1 MRASILFRFLPLLL
15 IICAATISAQVF
27 EDIIKPMTL
36 SSESSNIILLD
47 DLYSTGN
54 SDIQFENNSEVGIDY
69 SPDTHMLTLT
79 PTKGF
84 EGLTLIKFKDGF
96 DEKSI
101 PVIVNSRQMQS
112 FSYKPGGNPQKV
124 NLFGSFNSWNREQYP
139 MSGPD
144 QEGTYEIT
152 IPLEAGR
159 YEYKFFVD
167 GKEFYDPVNP
177 EKISNGMGDFNSL
190 ITVPPRFPGDF
201 SLHIVSHQ
209 KKYDSFDITY
219 YLDNDDR
226 EIAFTK
232 QNICCFIDN
241 TLLNDE
247 YITVEN
253 NRYTV
258 SIPEDL
264 LKDNKTFRNVV
275 TQGGR
280 VSNWQTVKFI
290 NGRPAGKESMLWD
303 DAVIYNLMIDRFND
317 GDKSNSIPVRHAE
330 LSIKA
335 NYQGG
340 DFQGIIDKLEEGYFD
355 SLGINT
361 IWISPVIDNT
371 DQAYQEY
378 PAPHRWY
385 SGYHGYWPIDAERV
399 EEKFGDMKLLKKL
412 IKTAKKKDIRILLD
426 YVAHH
431 VHIEHPL
438 WKEHSDW
445 FGTLDLPD
453 GRKNLRIWDE
463 FRLTTWFEPY
473 LPSFDFVKSKDALEY
488 MTDNAIWWLQET
500 GADGFRH
507 DAVKHV
513 PNTFWRDLT
522 KKIKEQIEEPEGK
535 KVYQIGETF
544 GSYELVNS
552 YVNNGQLDAQFN
564 FILYDTA
571 VPTFS
576 DSTIP
581 FRFLDEQLKKTFT
594 VYGDNH
600 LMGNVM
606 DSHDKVRFMAYA
618 DGDVTSQTNQVEIGW
633 TNPPVV
639 DNESSYKKLQLYMA
653 YMLSVP
659 GLPVIYYG
667 DEIGMTGA
675 ADPDNRRMMRFSK
688 DITDIEKD
696 NLREVSRII
705 KIRREHPALR
715 YGDFHSLVVEK
726 DIYAYMRSDL
736 NERILVVLNKS
747 NAPVTIDFNLPG
759 YSSFSKLIPL
769 AGGQPLGVIRNGV
782 SVYLEPLSYVF
793 YKVE

>member
-1 MRASILFRFLPLLL
+1 MRALILIRFLLFFLL
-15 IICAATISAQVF
+15 ICTVKISAQVF
-27 EDIIKPMTL
+27 DDIIRPLTL
-36 SSESSNIILLD
+36 SSDTSNTFLLD
-47 DLYSTGN
+47 DLYSTD
-54 SDIQFENNSEVGIDY
+54 SDIEFEENTDILIDY
-69 SPDTHMLTLT
+69 SSEDHMLTLT
-79 PTKGF
+79 PARGF
-84 EGLTLIKFKDGF
+84 EGLALIKFKDGF

-101 PVIVNSRQMQS
+101 PVIINSKQVQS
-112 FSYKPGGNPQKV
+112 FSYRPPGNPLKV
-124 NLFGSFNSWNREQYP
+124 NLFGSFNSWNRAQYP
-139 MSGPD
+139 MTDPD
-144 QEGTYEIT
+144 KDGTYEIS
-152 IPLEAGR
+152 IPIEAGR

-167 GKEFYDPVNP
+167 GKEYFDPVNP

-190 ITVPPRFPGDF
+190 VTVPPKYPGDF
-201 SLHIVSHQ
+201 SLHIVSHEE
-209 KKYDSFDITY
+209 KNDNYTITF
-219 YLDNDDR
+219 YLDNDER

-232 QNICCFIDN
+232 QNICCLIDN
-241 TLLNDE
+241 TVLNDE
-247 YITVEN
+247 YITVER
-253 NRYTV
+253 NRYMV
-258 SIPEDL
+258 SIPDDL
-264 LKDNKTFRNVV
+264 LNDNKTFRTVV

-290 NGRPAGKESMLWD
+290 NGEPAGRESMLWD

-317 GDKSNSIPVRHAE
+317 GDKSNSIPVQHPE
-330 LSIKA
+330 LSTKA

-361 IWISPVIDNT
+361 IWISPVVDNT
-371 DQAYQEY
+371 DIAFKEY
-378 PAPHRWY
+378 PEPHRWY

-399 EEKFGDMKLLKKL
+399 EEKFGDMQLLKKL
-412 IKTAKKKDIRILLD
+412 IKTAKKKDIRVLLD

-438 WKEHSDW
+438 WKEHPDW

-473 LPSFDFVKSKDALEY
+473 LPSFDFVKSKDALDY
-488 MTDNAIWWLQET
+488 MTDNAVWWLQET
-500 GADGFRH
+500 GAAGFRH

-522 KKIKEQIEEPEGK
+522 RKIREQIEQPEK
-535 KVYQIGETF
+535 KMVYQVGETF
-544 GSYELVNS
+544 GSYELVSS

-618 DGDVTSQTNQVEIGW
+618 DGDVTSGTNQVEIGW
-633 TNPPVV
+633 SNPPIV
-639 DNESSYKKLQLYMA
+639 DNASSYKKLQLYIA

-667 DEIGMTGA
+667 DEIGMSGA
-675 ADPDNRRMMRFSK
+675 ADPDNRRMMRFGK
-688 DITDIEKD
+688 DITGAEKD
-696 NLREVSRII
+696 NLKEVSRII
-705 KIRREHPALR
+705 KLRREHPALR

-726 DIYAYMRSDL
+726 DVYAYMRSDL
-736 NERILVVLNKS
+736 NERVLVILNKS
-747 NAPVTIDFNLPG
+747 NAPVDINLKLPDYLTFSRLVSLDEG
-759 YSSFSKLIPL
+759 GVVKTAGNKAVVHLEALSS
-769 AGGQPLGVIRNGV
+769 G
-782 SVYLEPLSYVF
+782 F